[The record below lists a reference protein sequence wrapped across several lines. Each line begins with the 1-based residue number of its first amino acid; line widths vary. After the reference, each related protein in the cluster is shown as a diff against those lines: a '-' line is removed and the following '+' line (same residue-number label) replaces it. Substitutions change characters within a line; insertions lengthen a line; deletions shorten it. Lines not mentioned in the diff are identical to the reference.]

1 MTNNS
6 RESKVSK
13 VLRFLLSFVL
23 FGMISLLSLSICA
36 KSVFL
41 NPSKIEKFLTS
52 YEYVNGIRNSVI
64 DYADDFYIKNGL
76 NSENLDE
83 IFDYENTKKAVSSY
97 ASFNITS
104 AIGYTNESYTDL
116 INDIC
121 VDFDEDLKNQIENS
135 GQNYNA
141 DKAAKI
147 SASVREFFKSEIDIP
162 YIEQIKTV
170 LNIGSVGANVI
181 LGVSAFFAVST
192 GLVLL
197 FLGTKRY
204 RSIRAVSCSFSTAG
218 IFNVIIALTLY
229 IISTVK
235 NIDIYPI
242 YLHNAFMNYFYMC
255 IGNIAL
261 SGGVLILISLA
272 VITAV
277 WKIKKGS

>member
-1 MTNNS
+1 MTDNS
-6 RESKVSK
+6 REAKVSK
-13 VLRFLLSFVL
+13 VLRFILSFVL
-23 FGMISLLSLSICA
+23 FGMISLLSVSICA

-41 NPSKIEKFLTS
+41 NPSKIEKILTS
-52 YEYVNGIRNSVI
+52 YEYVDGIRNSVI

-76 NSENLDE
+76 DSENLDE
-83 IFDYENTKKAVSSY
+83 IFDCENIKKVVSSY
-97 ASFNITS
+97 VSYNITS
-104 AIGYTNESYTDL
+104 AVGYTNETYTDL
-116 INDIC
+116 INNIC

-135 GQNYNA
+135 GQQYNA
-141 DKAAKI
+141 DKAEKI

-181 LGVSAFFAVST
+181 FGVSVFFAVST
-192 GLVLL
+192 GLVLF

-204 RSIRAVSCSFSTAG
+204 RSVRAISCSFSTAG
-218 IFNVIIALTLY
+218 IFNVLIALTLY
-229 IISTVK
+229 VISTVK

-242 YLHNAFMNYFYMC
+242 YLYDAFMSYFYMC
-255 IGNIAL
+255 IGDIAL

-272 VITAV
+272 IITAV